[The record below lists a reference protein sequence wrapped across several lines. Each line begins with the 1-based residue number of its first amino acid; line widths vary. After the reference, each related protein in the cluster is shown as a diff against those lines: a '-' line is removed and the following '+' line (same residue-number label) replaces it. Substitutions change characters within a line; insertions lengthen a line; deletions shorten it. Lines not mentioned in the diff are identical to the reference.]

1 MARLARKGDRY
12 YLTIVPG
19 EIVQFSEEKMQALG
33 ATATPAWPIAF
44 TKCDVSADEF
54 IEKYPCNHIHGVY
67 GDYVEELKYVARI
80 LNIPVQILK

>member
-1 MARLARKGDRY
+1 MLDQY

-44 TKCDVSADEF
+44 TKCDVSAGEF